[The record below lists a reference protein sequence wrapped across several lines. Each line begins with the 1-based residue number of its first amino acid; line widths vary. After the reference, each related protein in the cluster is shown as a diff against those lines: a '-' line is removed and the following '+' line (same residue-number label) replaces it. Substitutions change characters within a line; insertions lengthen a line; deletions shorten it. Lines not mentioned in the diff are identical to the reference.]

1 MITRD
6 TYEIYIIDYYD
17 GKLNESEISDLMVF
31 LSNNRD
37 LKAEF
42 DLFDD
47 SPIEHSSVIFQDKE
61 SLKKA
66 IVLPNEI
73 SYEEELVIRKIEGDL
88 NFIENNELQKKLQK
102 NPKLQKSQKSYLF
115 TKLKPDFS
123 IRYKN
128 KRQLKK
134 IFIGKELT
142 YWLMSSAAAVA
153 ILFVSVWTIV
163 SERPYGLTANELA
176 VHVENVNTQRSVFV
190 MNETE
195 LLTIKTQESVQNEEN
210 RIAEQEVITEK
221 VQLAEIDQS
230 SYTQRMRGLYET
242 YIDMNDNTLATLS
255 GSVTQSNVPKTKQT
269 ESSQKITDKY
279 IVPTIK
285 EKILQ
290 QGADE
295 KISGWAIGQAVIRG
309 YNRLTSSEVEL
320 RKYTDQNGNEYLAYS
335 NENITFSGKIR
346 SRN

>member
-17 GKLNESEISDLMVF
+17 GKLKESEISDLMAF
-31 LSNNRD
+31 LSNNQD

-42 DLFDD
+42 DLFDN
-47 SPIEHSSVIFQDKE
+47 SPIEHSNIVFQDKE
-61 SLKKA
+61 SLKKT
-66 IVLPNEI
+66 IILPNEI

-88 NFIENNELQKKLQK
+88 NFTENNELQKKIQK
-102 NPKLQKSQKSYLF
+102 NPELQKAQKSYFF

-163 SERPYGLTANELA
+163 SERPYEFTANELA
-176 VHVENVNTQRSVFV
+176 MHVESANTQRSVFV
-190 MNETE
+190 MNNTE
-195 LLTIKTQESVQNEEN
+195 LFATKTQGLIQNVENKIVEEE
-210 RIAEQEVITEK
+210 AITEEI
-221 VQLAEIDQS
+221 QLAEVGQS
-230 SYTQRMRGLYET
+230 SYTQRMRGLYEA
-242 YIDMNDNTLATLS
+242 YIDMNDNTLATLN
-255 GSVTQSNVPKTKQT
+255 GSITQINVPKIKQT
-269 ESSQKITDKY
+269 KSSQKITDKY
-279 IVPTIK
+279 IIPAIK

-290 QGADE
+290 QEADE
-295 KISGWAIGQAVIRG
+295 KISGWAIGQAVIRV
-309 YNRLTSSEVEL
+309 YNRLTSSKVEL
-320 RKYTDQNGNEYLAYS
+320 KKYTDQKGNEYLAYS
-335 NENITFSGKIR
+335 NENIIISSKIR
-346 SRN
+346 SSN